1 MSGLRAIFRFL
12 SISVPLLCVSLPV
25 FAEMPADS
33 LPEVVIS
40 STRLQD
46 QPVEQHR
53 VPANITI
60 LTQKDIKETGA
71 RTIQEVLQYQPGVTV
86 YDNVGN
92 EFQGTVSLR
101 GFVNDAVNPTT
112 VIVDGVRTNTPDFNI
127 ASFDLIPI
135 EDIER
140 IEILPGPSAL
150 YGKNALGGVINIVTK
165 RGGRQRQATVETAF
179 GSFQRER
186 YTGNT
191 SGSWGKYDYHL
202 GVSRETEDG
211 FRDETNARI
220 TRLFGKFGYRPNDLT
235 DLSVT
240 MTHISDRLKQGSSLT
255 QAQLSANRRQNPT
268 PGDFQDSELNKIT
281 LDGRRRLT
289 STLSVALN
297 GFYAHQDSHIF
308 SNGQTSRTRT
318 VTGIFSGGGTLQ
330 ATHDTKVFD
339 RRNVFVLGGEY
350 VRHDFEVVTA
360 RRTSGENVYAFFAQ
374 NSFDLTSQVVLTAGA
389 RYDWD
394 RLDFTDDAILS
405 RSGFKTYTRATPR
418 AGLTYQLSESASL
431 YGSYSEGFRAPTQN
445 ELFALGTF
453 TSNPG
458 LRPVKSRNYEVGGK
472 VKAGPVQG
480 AVAIYQADVTDEI
493 YFTCNVPN
501 CTTFTGI
508 NRNVDKTRRRG
519 VEASVKAQYDRH
531 VDGYVNY
538 TFTEAI
544 FRSRFSD
551 FGGISGAQTVEAG
564 DSIPMVPKHLL
575 ALGANYHPVEGLTAS
590 LNGLYVGTK
599 FLFGDE
605 ANAEKRLP
613 GYFLL
618 NARLAYERKTPSG
631 TIGAFVQVN
640 NLLDTKYETLGRLA
654 FNFTTNATE
663 AFMIPA
669 PGTSVFGGLSYRFDS
684 F

>member
-1 MSGLRAIFRFL
+1 MSGFRALFRLL
-12 SISVPLLCVSLPV
+12 SVSVLLLCVSLPV
-25 FAEMPADS
+25 FAEMPADP

-40 STRLQD
+40 STRLHD
-46 QPVEQHR
+46 QPVEQRR

-92 EFQGTVSLR
+92 DYQGTVSLR

-112 VIVDGVRTNTPDFNI
+112 VVVDGIRINTPDFNI

-140 IEILPGPSAL
+140 IEILPGPSAI

-165 RGGRQRQATVETAF
+165 RGGKQRQATVETAF

-202 GVSRETEDG
+202 GVTRETEDG

-220 TRLFGKFGYRPNDLT
+220 TRLFGKFGYRPDDLT

-268 PGDFQDSELNKIT
+268 PGDFQDSELNKVT
-281 LDGRRRLT
+281 VDGRRRLT
-289 STLSVALN
+289 STLSVALS
-297 GFYAHQDSHIF
+297 GFYASQDSHIF

-318 VTGIFSGGGTLQ
+318 VTDIFSGGGTLQ

-350 VRHDFEVVTA
+350 TRHDFEVVTS
-360 RRTSGENVYAFFAQ
+360 RRVSGENVYAFFAQ
-374 NSFDLTSQVVLTAGA
+374 NSFDLTSQLVMTAGA

-394 RLDFTDDAILS
+394 RLDFTDNAILS
-405 RSGFKTYTRATPR
+405 RSGFKTYTSVTPR
-418 AGLTYQLSESASL
+418 AGLTYQPTEAASL
-431 YGSYSEGFRAPTQN
+431 YLNYSEGFRAPTQN

-458 LRPVKSRNYEVGGK
+458 LRPVKSRNYEIGGK

-480 AVAIYQADVTDEI
+480 AMALYQADVTDEI

-519 VEASVKAQYDRH
+519 VEASLKAQYDRQ

-544 FRSRFSD
+544 FQSRFSD
-551 FGGISGAQTVEAG
+551 FGGIRGAQTVEAG

-575 ALGANYHPVEGLTAS
+575 ALGVNYRPVEGVTAS
-590 LNGLYVGTK
+590 LNGLYVSTK

-618 NARLAYERKTPSG
+618 GARVAYERKTPAG
-631 TIGAFVQVN
+631 TFGAFLQVN

-669 PGTSVFGGLSYRFDS
+669 PGISVFGGLSYRFDA

>member
-1 MSGLRAIFRFL
+1 MSGLRAIFSFL

-472 VKAGPVQG
+472 IKAGPVQG
-480 AVAIYQADVTDEI
+480 AVAMYQADVTDEI